1 LCFNENTRRISFKR
15 SIKQIIRTLIY
26 TKKYINIPQLIKT
39 LDKKTEFPVLDC
51 DGVCY
56 VFIAVI
62 IRVEILD
69 DIRYY

>member
-1 LCFNENTRRISFKR
+1 MKMHVGLVLRGAFSKSSEPSYI
-15 SIKQIIRTLIY
+15 L
-26 TKKYINIPQLIKT
+26 KYINIPQLIKT

>member
-1 LCFNENTRRISFKR
+1 MKIHVGLVSRGGLSKSSEPSYI
-15 SIKQIIRTLIY
+15 L
-26 TKKYINIPQLIKT
+26 KKYINIPQLIKT
-39 LDKKTEFPVLDC
+39 HKKKNEFPVLDC